1 MSDRFE
7 ADMMRDMLSEGG
19 EGPAQ
24 SGFDTG
30 DEGAERWDAAEEE
43 GDEFA
48 AAGGS
53 PMGGAHAADEA
64 EEAAEEGYDEFYAG
78 FDEFEAASFGEADAT
93 SFEDAVAD
101 ALEEDDSDQFMRR
114 LRRIA
119 RGAQAVG
126 RRVGQVARVAA
137 PILRAIPLPQAQA
150 LSRIASVAGR
160 LMADG
165 ADEFEAIDQLVDE
178 YDDDAIDA
186 AAPLIAGMTLRR
198 VMPNV
203 ARMPVQARRQL
214 VRGLTQATR
223 SLVRQQGAPA
233 VRAAAR
239 IVQTAQ
245 RAVRERQMAPRAV
258 PRAVRR
264 AAQRIAQTP
273 AALQRLARPLTSY
286 GGRGA
291 PVRSR
296 KYAGSV
302 SRRLVLRGPASVT
315 IVIRNNR

>member
-7 ADMMRDMLSEGG
+7 ADMMKDMLSDGG

-24 SGFDTG
+24 SGFDAGEDGADQWDAG
-30 DEGAERWDAAEEE
+30 DEA
-43 GDEFA
+43 DEFS
-48 AAGGS
+48 AGGGR
-53 PMGGAHAADEA
+53 PEARAYAADDFDDTA
-64 EEAAEEGYDEFYAG
+64 DDAYDDLFAG
-78 FDEFEAASFGEADAT
+78 FDDVDAASGESDAL

-101 ALEEDDSDQFMRR
+101 ALEEDDADEFMRR

-137 PILRAIPLPQAQA
+137 PILRHIPLPQAQA

-160 LMADG
+160 LLADG

-198 VMPNV
+198 TMPQV
-203 ARMPVQARRQL
+203 ARMPVAARRQL
-214 VRGLTQATR
+214 VRGVTQATR
-223 SLVRQQGAPA
+223 ALVRQQGAPA
-233 VRAAAR
+233 ARATAR
-239 IVQTAQ
+239 ILQTAQ
-245 RAVRERQMAPRAV
+245 RAVRARQMPQRGV

-264 AAQRIAQTP
+264 AVQRVAQTP
-273 AALQRLARPLTSY
+273 NALQRLARPLTTA
-286 GGRGA
+286 GRRGA
-291 PVRSR
+291 TSR
-296 KYAGSV
+296 AGAYPYAGPGT
-302 SRRLVLRGPASVT
+302 RRIVLRGAGTVT
-315 IVIRNNR
+315 IIISNR